1 MIPAEKIFLLFDDDD
16 SLNLEENELNSMYMK
31 LGMFSKI
38 IENSSVIFLQVKAIF
53 KSFKN
58 VEWDFDKTI
67 EVTHNIVFNKAYFY
81 IKNFNIE
88 DTKHI
93 DTLKCFNYNRLV
105 SNLNQTINFFEIK
118 EEYEKCAFLFR
129 IKDWIEKEKSS
140 LIS

>member
-81 IKNFNIE
+81 IKMI
-88 DTKHI
+88 
-93 DTLKCFNYNRLV
+93 L
-105 SNLNQTINFFEIK
+105 
-118 EEYEKCAFLFR
+118 
-129 IKDWIEKEKSS
+129 
-140 LIS
+140 